1 MYQCMFV
8 HEQEYVCVHVCVGV
22 GMSPGRG
29 IVDAHISTQSTPHPQ
44 STEVQRVIPGLASA
58 EPVWS
63 FLLQSLPLLI
73 NAVYTGCAGGNW
85 PL

>member
-1 MYQCMFV
+1 MCAYLCWYK
-8 HEQEYVCVHVCVGV
+8 YVPWERDDGYTYLCTEH
-22 GMSPGRG
+22 
-29 IVDAHISTQSTPHPQ
+29 THPQ
-44 STEVQRVIPGLASA
+44 STEVECVIPGLAYA

-63 FLLQSLPLLI
+63 FLLHSLPPLI

>member
-1 MYQCMFV
+1 MYQCMFI
-8 HEQEYVCVHVCVGV
+8 HEQGHVCVHICIGV

-29 IVDAHISTQSTPHPQ
+29 IMGAHISAQSTPYPQ
-44 STEVQRVIPGLASA
+44 STEVECVIPGLAYA

-63 FLLQSLPLLI
+63 FLLHSLPLLI

>member
-1 MYQCMFV
+1 M
-8 HEQEYVCVHVCVGV
+8 HVCVGV
-22 GMSPGRG
+22 GMSPGRE
-29 IVDAHISTQSTPHPQ
+29 IVGAHISTQSTPHPRY
-44 STEVQRVIPGLASA
+44 TEVECVIPYA

-63 FLLQSLPLLI
+63 FLLHSLPLLI